1 MSFVSNGGKFKLYTV
16 LNGLIF
22 PVPTQLRISFERAIS
37 INIVYTGCSFK
48 FLLKVRVEES
58 IVNAPRVT
66 DPDQLF
72 KVNLTFCVV
81 YVFILQT
88 DEWCVHNRLT
98 TCMVYYASDLGQK
111 IRIRKI

>member
-1 MSFVSNGGKFKLYTV
+1 MSFVSNGGKFKLYSV

-66 DPDQLF
+66 DPGSA
-72 KVNLTFCVV
+72 V
-81 YVFILQT
+81 
-88 DEWCVHNRLT
+88 
-98 TCMVYYASDLGQK
+98 
-111 IRIRKI
+111 